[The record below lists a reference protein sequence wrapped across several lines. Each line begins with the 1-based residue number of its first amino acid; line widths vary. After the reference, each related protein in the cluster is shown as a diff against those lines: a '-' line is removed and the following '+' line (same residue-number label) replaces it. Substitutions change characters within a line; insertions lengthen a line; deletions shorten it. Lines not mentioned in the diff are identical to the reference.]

1 MICKT
6 QTKRLKICK
15 FSQVWIII
23 LWTYLN
29 PITFIILK
37 RIKLNHNKTSIELN
51 VMTSNKNSKII
62 SKCKYLETIRNLVI

>member
-15 FSQVWIII
+15 FSQVCIII

>member
-6 QTKRLKICK
+6 QTKIFKICK

-51 VMTSNKNSKII
+51 VMTSNKNSRII
-62 SKCKYLETIRNLVI
+62 SKCKYLETIRKLVI

>member
-51 VMTSNKNSKII
+51 VMTSNKNSRII
-62 SKCKYLETIRNLVI
+62 SKCKYLETIRKLVI

>member
-51 VMTSNKNSKII
+51 VMTSNKNSRII